1 MVCAAFSISAAF
13 LIGISARISA
23 SGMLGVRTSA
33 IGSRFAHRA
42 LTASSRRSLEPDVAT
57 MTGSTTICFAPY
69 CFSLAAIVSMSSAEE
84 TIPILTASGVI
95 SVNTASSCSAR
106 KMRGRFKDV
115 RHAGSVLGG
124 QGRDRTHGVNAVGGH
139 GLDVCLDTGLRRNH
153 CLQWSMLFS

>member
-1 MVCAAFSISAAF
+1 MQSTAQPYFSLMVCAAFSMSAAF

-106 KMRGRFKDV
+106 KCGVDSRMSVTPVVFWAV
-115 RHAGSVLGG
+115 R
-124 QGRDRTHGVNAVGGH
+124 AVIA
-139 GLDVCLDTGLRRNH
+139 L
-153 CLQWSMLFS
+153 MA